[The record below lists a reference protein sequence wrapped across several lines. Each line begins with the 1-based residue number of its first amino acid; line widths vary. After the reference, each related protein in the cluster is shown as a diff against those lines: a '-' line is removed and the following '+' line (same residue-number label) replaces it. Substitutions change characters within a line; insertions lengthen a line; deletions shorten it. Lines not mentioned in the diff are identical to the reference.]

1 MSLIPSRIKPAPKSR
16 RAPIAPLTRLLAVC
30 WAVSTVAV
38 NTPAVPKMSAADLTI
53 DHVTVAGQNLEA
65 MRAALKAVGI
75 RTEYGGPHNNH
86 ATEMALASFH
96 DGSYLELIAIQPNAD
111 PAAVNAH
118 PWSKALKNN
127 GGPCAFAVRASDIGR
142 EAARLKAAGFD
153 LSQPERAGRT
163 RPDGVKIEWET
174 ADIRSGPRGSFFPFL
189 IQDITPRVSR
199 AYPTGKLTTEKYRG
213 VSKVI
218 LGVKDLDAAIAKYR
232 RAYSLPEPRRQE
244 DSEWKANLAYFEG
257 TPIILAQPLTSD
269 SWLSRRLSEYG
280 DGPCAFVLLA
290 KGGISAENVS
300 RWFGGYISWFD
311 SARLVWRLGMEPSK

>member
-1 MSLIPSRIKPAPKSR
+1 MPA
-16 RAPIAPLTRLLAVC
+16 AE
-30 WAVSTVAV
+30 
-38 NTPAVPKMSAADLTI
+38 LTI

-65 MRAALKAVGI
+65 MRAALKAQGI
-75 RTEYGGPHNNH
+75 HTEYGGPHNNH

-96 DGSYLELIAIQPNAD
+96 DGSYLELIAIQPKAD
-111 PAAVNAH
+111 PSAVNAH

-127 GGPCAFAVRASDIGR
+127 GGPCAFAVRASGDMGQ

-153 LSQPERAGRT
+153 LSEPERAGRT

-174 ADIRSGPRGSFFPFL
+174 ADISSGPRGSFFPFL
-189 IQDITPRVSR
+189 IRDITPRVNR

-218 LGVKDLDAAIAKYR
+218 LGVQDLDAAVAKYR
-232 RAYSLPEPRRQE
+232 RAYDLPEPRRQQ

-269 SWLSRRLSEYG
+269 SWLSRRVSEYG

-290 KGGISAENVS
+290 KGGITAESVS

-311 SARLVWRLGMEPSK
+311 SARLGWHLGMEPSK